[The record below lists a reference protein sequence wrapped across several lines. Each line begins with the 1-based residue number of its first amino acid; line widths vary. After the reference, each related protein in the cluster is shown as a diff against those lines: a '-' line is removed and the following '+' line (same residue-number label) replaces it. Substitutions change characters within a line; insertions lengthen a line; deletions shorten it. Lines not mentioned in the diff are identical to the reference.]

1 MAPYSGER
9 RTNNCKRGN
18 HMIKQKLTLLV
29 LVASA
34 FIGMSAANA
43 SFYHHKP
50 VGTWL
55 VTVEFPEGGPPPF
68 KEFLVFNAG
77 GTLTETNT
85 TLHANSALIPATT
98 LPLNGSMG
106 SGAWKRIGKGKV
118 KFTFIKLVFSASG
131 VHEGYL
137 RVSGKARINGNK
149 WTGEASTELLFGA
162 DLDHP
167 DSVIQFG
174 TAPSSG
180 RRIKP

>member
-1 MAPYSGER
+1 M
-9 RTNNCKRGN
+9 TNRK
-18 HMIKQKLTLLV
+18 IYQLV
-29 LVASA
+29 LV
-34 FIGMSAANA
+34 IAALACFSTAQA
-43 SFYHHKP
+43 SFFHHSP

-55 VTVEFPEGGPPPF
+55 ITVEFPEGGPPPF

-85 TLHANSALIPATT
+85 TLHANSALNPASP

-106 SGAWKRIGKGKV
+106 SGAWKRIGKRTV

-137 RVSGKARINGNK
+137 RVSGKARINGNH
-149 WTGEASTELLFGA
+149 WTGEASTELLFGT
-162 DLDHP
+162 DLDNP
-167 DSVIQFG
+167 LNVIPFG

-180 RRIKP
+180 KRIRP

>member
-1 MAPYSGER
+1 
-9 RTNNCKRGN
+9 
-18 HMIKQKLTLLV
+18 MIKQKLTLLAV
-29 LVASA
+29 IVAT
-34 FIGMSAANA
+34 FVGMSAANA
-43 SFYHHKP
+43 SSYHQKA

-85 TLHANSALIPATT
+85 TLHANSALNPASP

-106 SGAWKRIGKGKV
+106 SGAWKRIGKGAV
-118 KFTFIKLVFSASG
+118 KFTFIKLVFSANG

-137 RVSGKARINGNK
+137 RVSGKARIHGNH
-149 WTGEASTELLFGA
+149 WTGEASTELLFGT
-162 DLDHP
+162 DLDNP
-167 DSVIQFG
+167 LSVIPFG

-180 RRIKP
+180 NRIKP

>member
-1 MAPYSGER
+1 
-9 RTNNCKRGN
+9 
-18 HMIKQKLTLLV
+18 MIKQKLSLLV
-29 LVASA
+29 LIAVAFVGTST
-34 FIGMSAANA
+34 ANA
-43 SFYHHKP
+43 SDYHHKP

-55 VTVEFPEGGPPPF
+55 ITVSFPEGGPPPF

-85 TLHANSALIPATT
+85 TLHANSALNPASP

-118 KFTFIKLVFSASG
+118 KFTFIKLVFSAGG

-149 WTGEASTELLFGA
+149 WTGEASTELLFGT
-162 DLDHP
+162 DLDDP
-167 DSVIQFG
+167 VEVIPFG

-180 RRIKP
+180 KRIKP

>member
-1 MAPYSGER
+1 
-9 RTNNCKRGN
+9 
-18 HMIKQKLTLLV
+18 MIKQKFTLLV
-29 LVASA
+29 LIVAA
-34 FIGMSAANA
+34 LVGMSVANA
-43 SFYHHKP
+43 SSYHPKP

-85 TLHANSALIPATT
+85 TLHANSALNPASP

-106 SGAWKRIGKGKV
+106 SGAWKRIGKRTV
-118 KFTFIKLVFSASG
+118 KFTFIKFVFGVDG

-137 RVSGKARINGNK
+137 RVSGKARINGNN
-149 WTGEASTELLFGA
+149 WTGEASTELLFGT
-162 DLDHP
+162 DLDNP
-167 DSVIQFG
+167 LNVIPFG

-180 RRIKP
+180 KRIKP

>member
-1 MAPYSGER
+1 M
-9 RTNNCKRGN
+9 T
-18 HMIKQKLTLLV
+18 KQKFTLLF
-29 LVASA
+29 LIVAA
-34 FIGMSAANA
+34 FVGLSVANA
-43 SFYHHKP
+43 SSYHHKP

-85 TLHANSALIPATT
+85 TLHANSALNPASP

-106 SGAWKRIGKGKV
+106 SGAWKRIGKSAV
-118 KFTFIKLVFSASG
+118 KFTFIKLVFGAGG

-137 RVSGKARINGNK
+137 RVSGKARINGNY
-149 WTGEASTELLFGA
+149 WTGEASTELLFGT
-162 DLDHP
+162 DLDNP
-167 DSVIQFG
+167 LNVIPFG

-180 RRIKP
+180 KRIKP